1 MSQTF
6 TLHVATDTIAN
17 DAQQIGVTADDLSR
31 ISIQVTAE
39 IVQQPALCLQL
50 TYQVTLP
57 TPSLAAK
64 LNWPMWQPEHIGF
77 ADYLWEE
84 TCLECFITGD
94 LVKDEEGQAK
104 TTGSYVEINASPD
117 GRYAL
122 YRFESYRNPATLPPP
137 PFYHADGHTRMVI
150 HWTEESVQQQRLSVD
165 ASLSNESSQ
174 VSPFLSYE
182 RRFDVLLTEL
192 PNQQYT
198 LNSTEIGYIHP
209 CVILKFDE
217 TALYFAPHHASPPD
231 FHNRHYWSRFEG

>member
-39 IVQQPALCLQL
+39 IVQQPALYLQL

-94 LVKDEEGQAK
+94 LVKDEEDQTK
-104 TTGSYVEINASPD
+104 TTGTYVEINANPD
-117 GRYAL
+117 GHYAL
-122 YRFESYRNPATLPPP
+122 YRFESYRTPATLPPS
-137 PFYHADGHTRMVI
+137 PFYDADGRTRVSI
-150 HWTEESVQQQRLSVD
+150 HWSDEPIARQRLSDD
-165 ASLSNESSQ
+165 AL
-174 VSPFLSYE
+174 LSYE
-182 RRFDVLLTEL
+182 RRFGIPLREL

>member
-17 DAQQIGVTADDLSR
+17 DAQQIGVTADELSR
-31 ISIQVTAE
+31 ISIQVRAE
-39 IVQQPALCLQL
+39 IVRQPASYLQL
-50 TYQVTLP
+50 TYHVTLP

-64 LNWPMWQPEHIGF
+64 LNWPKWQPEQIGF

-94 LVKDEEGQAK
+94 LVKDEEDQTK
-104 TTGSYVEINASPD
+104 TTGTYVEINANPD

-122 YRFESYRNPATLPPP
+122 YRFESYRNPPTLPPAS
-137 PFYHADGHTRMVI
+137 FYHADGHTRVAI
-150 HWTEESVQQQRLSVD
+150 HWSD
-165 ASLSNESSQ
+165 ESSPT
-174 VSPFLSYE
+174 STLLSYE
-182 RRFDVLLTEL
+182 RCFGVPLNEL
-192 PNQQYT
+192 PNQQYM
-198 LNSTEIGYIHP
+198 LNSTVIGYIHP